1 MLSHFRRV
9 RLCNAMDCG
18 RQAPLPME
26 FSRQEYWS
34 GLPFPPPGDLPNPG
48 IEPRSPALQAD
59 SLPSEPLRVKKK
71 KKVGSLKQFVRAG
84 SMKCTWISLKAL
96 TSLGCT
102 AGLWRSGTWIQWLGR
117 KALESDQCGLESQ
130 LRIIPENENGPD
142 K

>member
-9 RLCNAMDCG
+9 RLCNVMDCG

-71 KKVGSLKQFVRAG
+71 KKS
-84 SMKCTWISLKAL
+84 
-96 TSLGCT
+96 
-102 AGLWRSGTWIQWLGR
+102 GLFE
-117 KALESDQCGLESQ
+117 AVC
-130 LRIIPENENGPD
+130 
-142 K
+142 